1 MAITKKVTTR
11 RCPVSG
17 GIIKSSTIS
26 VHGTFEFELAH
37 MYKRIIKVVK
47 DLCPDPDGTLS
58 LKEFHQTFRKE
69 FPYHKLDK
77 HQLKSFKAHLREL
90 LGNVIDYM
98 HKEES
103 DVVFVKEITVEE
115 RNQNGFKTAIV
126 ID

>member
-1 MAITKKVTTR
+1 M
-11 RCPVSG
+11 SG
-17 GIIKSSTIS
+17 DIIKSSTIS
-26 VHGTFEFELAH
+26 VHGAFEFELAH
-37 MYKRIIKVVK
+37 MYKIIIKIVK

-77 HQLKSFKAHLREL
+77 HQLKSFKTHLRGL

-103 DVVFVKEITVEE
+103 DVIFVKETTVEE